1 MIRILTVT
9 GLATV
14 QDAGRP
20 GRMHEGV
27 PPGGALVAE
36 HLALAN
42 AAVDNA
48 PGEAGIEVFGAI
60 TLAADE
66 PVLVA
71 VDGAGGRRL
80 EPGEA
85 WSVACAGARVRYIAV
100 RGGIEVLHV
109 LGGRGTLLS
118 GGFGGHEG
126 RPLRR
131 GDALRVGQVPQVPW
145 ASRGAAS
152 AGALAAAIRTLD
164 GLVAFRVVPG
174 PDPERFAPGTLDVLL
189 ASPFEVAV
197 QSDRVG
203 VRLHGPALPRTGGD
217 ATLSAPMVRGAI
229 QVPSGGE
236 PIVLGPDHPTTGG
249 YPVLA
254 TVIRADFGALMAR
267 PLGTKVR
274 FSRYSEVRGASAP
287 GRTGPT

>member
-1 MIRILTVT
+1 MIRVLAVT

-27 PPGGALVAE
+27 PPGGALVVE

-60 TLAADE
+60 TLASDE

-71 VDGAGGRRL
+71 EGGGHAPRPL
-80 EPGEA
+80 TGEA
-85 WSVACAGARVRYIAV
+85 WSVASVGARVAYVAV
-100 RGGIEVLHV
+100 RGGIDVSSV

-131 GDALRVGQVPQVPW
+131 GDALRVGQAAPRSGG
-145 ASRGAAS
+145 ASI
-152 AGALAAAIRTLD
+152 AAARAAALRALD
-164 GLVAFRVVPG
+164 LRAAIRVVPG
-174 PDPERFAPGTLDVLL
+174 PDSERFAPGALDVLL
-189 ASPFEVAV
+189 ASPFEVAA

-203 VRLHGPALPRTGGD
+203 VRLRGPALQRTGDD
-217 ATLSAPMVRGAI
+217 AAVSGPMVRGAI
-229 QVPSGGE
+229 QVPSAGE

-249 YPVLA
+249 YPVVA
-254 TVIRADFGALMAR
+254 TVVRADFGALMGR
-267 PLGTKVR
+267 PPGAVVR
-274 FSRYSEVRGASAP
+274 FALERHRESP
-287 GRTGPT
+287 GGIDPPLR

>member
-1 MIRILTVT
+1 MIRVLAVR

-20 GRMHEGV
+20 GRMHQGV
-27 PPGGALVAE
+27 PSGGALVAE
-36 HLALAN
+36 QLALAN
-42 AAVDNA
+42 EAVGNA

-60 TLAADE
+60 RLAADE

-71 VDGAGGRRL
+71 DDGSGARRL

-85 WSVACAGARVRYIAV
+85 WSVACAGARVRYLAV
-100 RGGIEVLHV
+100 RGGIDVLRV

-126 RPLRR
+126 RPLQR
-131 GDALRVGQVPQVPW
+131 GDALRVGQVPQVPS
-145 ASRGAAS
+145 ASRGLSS
-152 AGALAAAIRTLD
+152 AGARVAAIRALD
-164 GLVAFRVVPG
+164 GTGAIRVVPG
-174 PDPERFAPGTLDVLL
+174 PDAERFAPDALDVLL
-189 ASPFEVAV
+189 GSPFEVAV

-203 VRLHGPALPRTGGD
+203 VRLRGPLLPRADGD
-217 ATLSAPMVRGAI
+217 ATISAPMVRGAI
-229 QVPSGGE
+229 QVPPSGE

-254 TVIRADFGALMAR
+254 TVVRADFGALMAR
-267 PLGTKVR
+267 PLGTSVR
-274 FSRYSEVRGASAP
+274 FSR
-287 GRTGPT
+287 

>member
-1 MIRILTVT
+1 MIRVLAVT
-9 GLATV
+9 GFATV

-42 AAVDNA
+42 AAVGNA
-48 PGEAGIEVFGAI
+48 AGEAGIEVFGAI
-60 TLAADE
+60 TLASDE

-71 VDGAGGRRL
+71 EGAGRAPRL
-80 EPGEA
+80 LTGEA
-85 WSVACAGARVRYIAV
+85 WSVASSGARVGYVAV
-100 RGGIEVLHV
+100 RGGIDVSSV

-131 GDALRVGQVPQVPW
+131 GDALRVGQAPPRGDV
-145 ASRGAAS
+145 ASIEAAR
-152 AGALAAAIRTLD
+152 LAALRTFDLRAAI
-164 GLVAFRVVPG
+164 RVVPG
-174 PDPERFAPGTLDVLL
+174 PDADRFAPGALDVLL
-189 ASPFEVAV
+189 GSPFEVAA

-203 VRLHGPALPRTGGD
+203 VRLRGPALPRTDDD
-217 ATLSAPMVRGAI
+217 AAVSGPMVRGAI
-229 QVPSGGE
+229 QVPSAGE

-249 YPVLA
+249 YPVVA
-254 TVIRADFGALMAR
+254 TVVRADFGALMAR
-267 PLGTKVR
+267 PLGAVVR
-274 FSRYSEVRGASAP
+274 FAPVRHRGPP
-287 GRTGPT
+287 GGIDPPLS